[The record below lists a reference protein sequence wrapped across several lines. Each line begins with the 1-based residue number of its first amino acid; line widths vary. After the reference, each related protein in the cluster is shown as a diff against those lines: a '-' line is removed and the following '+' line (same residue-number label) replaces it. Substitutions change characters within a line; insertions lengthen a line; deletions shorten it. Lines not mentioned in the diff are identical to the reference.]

1 MGLRERQGLQDQYK
15 HLCPQLREQQL
26 QLRDGT
32 LQRLAMQFI
41 AYMTALCA
49 TVASAATVVPPSV
62 WNYTYPYPIQ
72 YHKIASQQLNMSMA
86 YMDVAPTNTTRPK
99 VNTIVLLHGKNFCGA
114 TWEDSARRLSARGY
128 RVIIPDQIGFC
139 KSSKPPAYQ
148 YSLQQLAYNTQ
159 SLLQSLNITQTK
171 VLGHS
176 MGGMLASRF
185 AIMYPN
191 TTSHLILT
199 NPIGL
204 EDWKALGVP
213 YRTIDSLWQDELAT
227 SYDSLRKYQQAT
239 YYVNTWKPD
248 YDVWVNM
255 LLSLYKTPVEG
266 PVFAY
271 DQAAVTEALLN
282 QPVVYEF
289 PLIKARTLLII
300 GTKDNTALGK
310 AWSPPDVQKIL
321 GNYSVLG
328 RKAQEAIP
336 GAALAEFQ
344 DLGHAPQI
352 QESERFH
359 EVLFMWLD
367 KSDW

>member
-1 MGLRERQGLQDQYK
+1 MHFTDIVV
-15 HLCPQLREQQL
+15 
-26 QLRDGT
+26 
-32 LQRLAMQFI
+32 AAF
-41 AYMTALCA
+41 A
-49 TVASAATVVPPSV
+49 TVASAATVIPSST
-62 WNYTYPYPIQ
+62 WNYTYPWPVQ
-72 YHKIASQQLNMSMA
+72 YHKITSQQLNMSMA
-86 YMDVAPTNTTRPK
+86 YMDVAPTNTTSRK
-99 VNTIVLLHGKNFCGA
+99 NNTIVLLHGKNFCGA

-139 KSSKPPAYQ
+139 KSSKPPIYQ

-159 SLLQSLNITQTK
+159 SLLQSLGVPKVK

-213 YRTIDSLWQDELAT
+213 YRTVDSLYVDELKSNYT
-227 SYDSLRKYQQAT
+227 SIRNYQQAT
-239 YYVNTWKPD
+239 YYVNTWKPE

-255 LLSLYKTPVEG
+255 LVSLYKLPGEG
-266 PVFAY
+266 EVFAY
-271 DQAAVTEALLN
+271 NQAAVTEALLN

-289 PLIKARTLLII
+289 PLIKARTLVMI

-310 AWSPPDVQKIL
+310 GWSPPAVQKIL

-328 RKAQEAIP
+328 RSTADAIP
-336 GAALAEFQ
+336 GAALVEFE
-344 DLGHAPQI
+344 DLGHSPQI
-352 QESERFH
+352 QESERYH
-359 EVLFMWLD
+359 AALFSWLD

>member
-1 MGLRERQGLQDQYK
+1 MM
-15 HLCPQLREQQL
+15 QL
-26 QLRDGT
+26 T
-32 LQRLAMQFI
+32 AICI
-41 AYMTALCA
+41 ATFVAA
-49 TVASAATVVPPSV
+49 ASAATVIPPST
-62 WNYTYPYPIQ
+62 WNYTYPWPIQ
-72 YHKIASQQLNMSMA
+72 YHAISSQQLNISMA
-86 YMDVAPTNTTRPK
+86 YMDVAPTNTTSPK
-99 VNTIVLLHGKNFCGA
+99 VNTIMLLHGKNFCGA
-114 TWEDSARRLSARGY
+114 TWEDTARRLSAWGY

-159 SLLQSLNITQTK
+159 SLLQALGIPQVK

-185 AIMYPN
+185 AIQYPN

-213 YRTIDSLWQDELAT
+213 YRPIDSIYVDELKSNYT
-227 SYDSLRKYQQAT
+227 TIRNYQQAT
-239 YYVNTWKPD
+239 YYVNTWKPE

-255 LLSLYKTPVEG
+255 LVSLYKLPGEG
-266 PVFAY
+266 AVFAY
-271 DQAAVTEALLN
+271 NQALVTDALLN

-289 PLIKARTLLII
+289 PLIKARTLVMI

-310 AWSPPDVQKIL
+310 AWSPPAVQKIL

-328 RKAQEAIP
+328 RNTADAIP
-336 GAALAEFQ
+336 GAALVEFE
-344 DLGHAPQI
+344 DLGHSPHI
-352 QESERFH
+352 QESERYH
-359 EVLFMWLD
+359 EALFSWLD